1 MKKVINYEKD
11 ILFKTNIG
19 EICSISLEH
28 DFTVDDGFLK
38 GDFILSG
45 EYKPNELSVN
55 KEPFNFRLPLEYE
68 LESNVDLS
76 TLSYDIDN
84 FEYNVKQDELS
95 VYIDFGIRYE
105 EKKVEPKIPEIK
117 EDEINADYEFE
128 SYDLTPKDSDRVS
141 EKEGTFK
148 EVKQDKEEEKVEK
161 AEETQDRLSEEDK
174 SLILDSSLDTDEY
187 VTYHVH
193 IVREGDS
200 LESIATKY
208 NVTIDTIKEYNS
220 FETLE
225 LHSKLI
231 IPEVTN
237 E

>member
-45 EYKPNELSVN
+45 EYKPNELSIN
-55 KEPFNFRLPLEYE
+55 KETFNYRLPLEYE
-68 LESNVDLS
+68 LENNVDLS

-117 EDEINADYEFE
+117 EDEINNDYGFE
-128 SYDLTPKDSDRVS
+128 SYDLTPNETDRAS
-141 EKEGTFK
+141 EKVQNLK
-148 EVKQDKEEEKVEK
+148 KVKQEEGEEKVEK
-161 AEETQDRLSEEDK
+161 VEENQDRLSEEDK

>member
-68 LESNVDLS
+68 LENNVDLS

-117 EDEINADYEFE
+117 EDEINNDYGFE
-128 SYDLTPKDSDRVS
+128 SYDLTPKESDRLS
-141 EKEGTFK
+141 EKEETLK
-148 EVKQDKEEEKVEK
+148 EVKQEEEKVEK
-161 AEETQDRLSEEDK
+161 AEEIQSRLSEENK